1 MIHKCVYVYVIY
13 ARRRWGEALVGV
25 GRSFKIGNAS
35 RPDRNLG
42 LK

>member
-13 ARRRWGEALVGV
+13 ARGGWGKALVRV
-25 GRSFKIGNAS
+25 GRSFKIGIAS